1 MTRASASPAPG
12 AISPAPPRLL
22 RPRGSNQVGMR
33 QFNER
38 VVLQAIRL
46 HGSLPKADLA
56 RLTGLTAQTI
66 GLITTRLEEDGLL
79 IRQDRVRGRI
89 GQPSVPLALNPDG
102 AFSVGIKIGRRSTD
116 SLLVDF
122 TGQVRQ
128 RLSLAYAF
136 PDADTLIPVIGQH
149 LRALRDQLGPL
160 APRLV
165 GVGVAAP
172 FQLGGWHRM
181 LGLSENQSDAWNRID
196 LSAEVQAMAD
206 LPVSFAKDTSAA
218 CVAELVAGRGRD
230 LKSFLYLFVDTFVGG
245 GLVIHSHLHAG
256 IHGNAGAV
264 ASLPLQVAQAPNAPP
279 QLISQASLWELE
291 QRLQVH
297 GLDPTAAYDER
308 ALQPPFEQETSLWL
322 TNAANALAH
331 CVVSAT
337 ALLDIDAVVMD
348 GSFCRPLLQRLIE
361 RTREALSHYNWE
373 GLWPAQVIAGSIG
386 SDARALGGA
395 LLPLHANFAPDRDL
409 FLKVAAEPGRLRP
422 VEPGAGPSMHQ
433 TK

>member
-1 MTRASASPAPG
+1 MTEPPVTTVTAAAPVESE
-12 AISPAPPRLL
+12 AATPVWL
-22 RPRGSNQVGMR
+22 RQRGSNHVGMR

-46 HGSLPKADLA
+46 HGSVPKAELA
-56 RLTGLTAQTI
+56 RLTHLTAQTI

-79 IRQDRVRGRI
+79 IRHDRVRGRI

-116 SLLVDF
+116 WLLVDF

-136 PDADTLIPVIGQH
+136 PDADTLLPVIGQNLLT
-149 LRALRDQLGPL
+149 LREQLGAL

-172 FQLGGWHRM
+172 FLLGGWHRM
-181 LGLSENQSDAWNRID
+181 LGLSAQQSDRWNRID
-196 LSAEVQAMAD
+196 LSAEVQAMTD

-218 CVAELVAGRGRD
+218 CVAELVSGRGRD

-245 GLVIHSHLHAG
+245 GLVINSQLHAG
-256 IHGNAGAV
+256 IHNNAGAV
-264 ASLPLQVAQAPNAPP
+264 ASLPLQVAQAPDTPP

-291 QRLQVH
+291 QCFKTR

-308 ALQPPFEQETSLWL
+308 AMQPPFESDTQAWVAS
-322 TNAANALAH
+322 AANALAH
-331 CVVSAT
+331 SVVSAT

-348 GSFCRPLLQRLIE
+348 GSFCRLLLQRLIE
-361 RTREALSHYNWE
+361 ATGAALGRYNWE
-373 GLWPAQVIAGSIG
+373 GLWPAQVMAGSIG

-395 LLPLHANFAPDRDL
+395 MLPLHANFAPDRDL
-409 FLKVAAEPGRLRP
+409 FLKGGR
-422 VEPGAGPSMHQ
+422 
-433 TK
+433 